1 MIKPW
6 KSCHCVSNTS
16 PCNSLSHIVNL
27 IAKSNLS
34 VSFAGYLQ
42 FTVCAYFVCV
52 VLFKFRFF
60 TGFKFTKD
68 RRLM

>member
-16 PCNSLSHIVNL
+16 PWNSLSHIVNL

-52 VLFKFRFF
+52 VLFKVLFF
-60 TGFKFTKD
+60 QNLNSQKTVG
-68 RRLM
+68 